1 MNANCRRWANTGDLV
16 CPQAAAGFSVVE
28 IMISLLLGLLVVA
41 GVSQI
46 YLGSKQSY
54 RLNEAQSRLQEDG
67 RFALEFLARSIRIAG
82 FKSVPL
88 PDQPEQFPANAP
100 ADSAT
105 PKFAQAQVV
114 TGLYG
119 TAGTASTSKVSV
131 RFQGRSNDLQGL
143 PVGSGGTVENS
154 IQDCLSGSVGAG
166 VLAINTLALD
176 TADDELE
183 CTAFNGTTGST
194 TGPQPIISRV
204 ESFLVLFG
212 VDADGDPRI
221 SRSANRYVTASAV
234 TDWSSVVSVK
244 VRFDLYSDD
253 EHQNLTGTYSF
264 FGNSYSDG
272 RLRRRFETVISLRN
286 NLP

>member
-1 MNANCRRWANTGDLV
+1 MNATCGRLIKPRNPPYLPAQV
-16 CPQAAAGFSVVE
+16 GFSVVE
-28 IMISLLLGLLVVA
+28 IMISLVLGLLVVA

-67 RFALEFLARSIRIAG
+67 RFALEYLARNIRVAG

-100 ADSAT
+100 ADADT
-105 PKFAQAQVV
+105 PKFAQAQIV

-119 TAGTASTSKVSV
+119 SAGTAATSKVSV
-131 RFQGRSNDLQGL
+131 RFQGRSNDPQGL

-154 IQDCLSGSVGAG
+154 IQDCLAGNLGAG

-176 TADDELE
+176 ATDHELE
-183 CTAFNGTTGST
+183 CTAFNGTSGST
-194 TGPQPIISRV
+194 TTQPVISRV
-204 ESFLVLFG
+204 ENFFVLFG
-212 VDADGDPRI
+212 IDADGDPRI

-234 TDWSSVVSVK
+234 TDWASVVSVK
-244 VRFDLYSDD
+244 VQFDLYSDD
-253 EHQNLTGTYSF
+253 DHRNLAGTYSF